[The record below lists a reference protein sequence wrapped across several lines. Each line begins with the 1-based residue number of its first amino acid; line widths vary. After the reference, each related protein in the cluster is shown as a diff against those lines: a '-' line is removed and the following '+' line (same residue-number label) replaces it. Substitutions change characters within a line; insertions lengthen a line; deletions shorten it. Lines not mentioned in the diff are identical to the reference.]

1 MGTSHYWGALLK
13 PNFNITTLNY
23 IINIFCSPLQILSN
37 ESSVIII
44 IIYHFLS
51 LPLAMPGGGGST
63 KKICPFCQ
71 GILFCAQKIC
81 LNCKKEQP
89 LKQWLKKKLQRFDE
103 KREAWVVSRKKN
115 HNIASIKDEA
125 IVMVCIISYMTL
137 SCRDKFIGT
146 ICDYTIMPVQGQK
159 GFVVV
164 IIIIII
170 LYLLYQNK
178 FKVQFNYQL

>member
-1 MGTSHYWGALLK
+1 
-13 PNFNITTLNY
+13 
-23 IINIFCSPLQILSN
+23 
-37 ESSVIII
+37 
-44 IIYHFLS
+44 
-51 LPLAMPGGGGST
+51 MPGGST

-89 LKQWLKKKLQRFDE
+89 LKQLLKKKLQRFDE
-103 KREAWVVSRKKN
+103 KREEWVVGRKKN
-115 HNIASIKDEA
+115 KDEA

-137 SCRDKFIGT
+137 NCRDKFSGT
-146 ICDYTIMPVQGQK
+146 ICDYVIMPVQGQK
-159 GFVVV
+159 GIVI

-178 FKVQFNYQL
+178 FKSTI